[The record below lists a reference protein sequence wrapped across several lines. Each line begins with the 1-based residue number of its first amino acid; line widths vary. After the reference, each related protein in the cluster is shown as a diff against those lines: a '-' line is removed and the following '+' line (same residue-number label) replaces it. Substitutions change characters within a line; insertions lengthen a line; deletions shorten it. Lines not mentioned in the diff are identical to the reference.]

1 MCEAITGISYAAW
14 ALIAAAAGTGVA
26 AKSAHDQ
33 SQYQS
38 EVGKNNAKSAQF
50 AAQDALDRGMVAED
64 LQRTKNRQLLAAQN
78 AALAANGIDT
88 TTGTGLNLLT
98 DSAGLG
104 EFDAQTV
111 RANAVKQAYGL
122 TNNSINLM
130 ADSEAAKIT
139 GRNNVASSLL
149 TGGSSAYN
157 SYNLNARPAT
167 GSKP

>member
-33 SQYQS
+33 SQYQG
-38 EVGKNNAKSAQF
+38 EVNKNNAKSAQF

-130 ADSEAAKIT
+130 ADSEAARIT

-149 TGGSSAYN
+149 TGGSNAYN
-157 SYNLNARPAT
+157 SYTRNTRPA
-167 GSKP
+167 GS

>member
-26 AKSAHDQ
+26 AKSSYDQ
-33 SQYQS
+33 SKYQE

-64 LQRTKNRQLLAAQN
+64 LQRTKNRQLIAAQN

-88 TTGTGLNLLT
+88 STGTGLNLLT

-122 TNNSINLM
+122 TTQSINLM
-130 ADSEAAKIT
+130 ADSEAARIT
-139 GRNNVASSLL
+139 GRNNVTSSLL
-149 TGGSSAYN
+149 TGGSSAYS
-157 SYNLNARPAT
+157 SYTRNTRPA
-167 GSKP
+167 GS

>member
-33 SQYQS
+33 SQYQG
-38 EVGKNNAKSAQF
+38 EVNKNNAKSAQF

-64 LQRTKNRQLLAAQN
+64 LQRTKNRQLLASQN

-130 ADSEAAKIT
+130 ADSEAARIT

-149 TGGSSAYN
+149 TGGSNAYN
-157 SYNLNARPAT
+157 GYRQNTRGT
-167 GSKP
+167 